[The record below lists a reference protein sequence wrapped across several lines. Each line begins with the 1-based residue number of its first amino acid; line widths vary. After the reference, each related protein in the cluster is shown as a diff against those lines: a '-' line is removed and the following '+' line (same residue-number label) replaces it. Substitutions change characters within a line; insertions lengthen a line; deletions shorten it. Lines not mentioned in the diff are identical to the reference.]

1 MLWRM
6 KRSMTVGLR
15 IPIFSTCV
23 AKHIFCIQALMMSG
37 HYRHAKQ
44 LKRAGCAKKFI
55 HIRLGRI
62 RDTQRRLRDQEELAP
77 LFADALRRSS

>member
-1 MLWRM
+1 
-6 KRSMTVGLR
+6 
-15 IPIFSTCV
+15 
-23 AKHIFCIQALMMSG
+23 MMSG